1 VKDSLDRASNRLPGV
16 TGKSSF
22 AVITSSLFSNYVC
35 FVLISMNFNSYK
47 SPMSVELASAKA
59 LASKAC
65 LVTGAAWT
73 DLVWMETTL
82 KALQLQH

>member
-1 VKDSLDRASNRLPGV
+1 MKDSLDRVSNMLPGV
-16 TGKSSF
+16 LGK
-22 AVITSSLFSNYVC
+22 VLLQSL
-35 FVLISMNFNSYK
+35 
-47 SPMSVELASAKA
+47 PAKA

>member
-1 VKDSLDRASNRLPGV
+1 
-16 TGKSSF
+16 
-22 AVITSSLFSNYVC
+22 
-35 FVLISMNFNSYK
+35 
-47 SPMSVELASAKA
+47 MSVELASAKA

-65 LVTGAAWT
+65 LVTGAAWM